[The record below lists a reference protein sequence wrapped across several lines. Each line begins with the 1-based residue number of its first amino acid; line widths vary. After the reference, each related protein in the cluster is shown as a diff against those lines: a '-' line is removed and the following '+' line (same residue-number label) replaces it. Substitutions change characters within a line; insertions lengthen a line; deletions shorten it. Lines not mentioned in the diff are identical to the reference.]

1 MVERYTRFKKG
12 DTGNQPVSE
21 TSPTGSSASGRRDH
35 YAEPYSAHAL
45 AGEEMVSDNTGRQA
59 FLGAPAGKPMFRRL
73 REILAGRGNPSVNT
87 DELMNMPED
96 TAFKGWFGSTRNT
109 FPFTTIW
116 SHENFIDEIV
126 GLLPTSEE
134 AELLLTAF
142 LDEIAVLFKAWH
154 LPTLIEDYRAF
165 FALPTSEKRT
175 QPLANLS
182 LFVMVCSLGSMVRA
196 SIGEIFGH
204 SGNSA
209 ATSPVVNMSAHN
221 GKDHTSSR
229 LQSELYLS
237 AAFQALRLCS
247 FLANPTIATI
257 QSQILVNIYLI
268 HSERAADAWSLTG
281 SLVRQ
286 CIAIG
291 LHVDPTTWDSRIS
304 LREAEVRRRVWWSV
318 VGLDCLL
325 CVSYGRPAVTN
336 YWTCQL
342 PMDRP
347 DDMLS
352 DEPGSALANGPT
364 TNALA
369 SEVTDETF
377 HAAYFQLTL
386 PSLDLL
392 NRVFHVDPRVAR
404 ESFMGW
410 FPAST
415 QNQDL
420 LPMAATSNTYE
431 DAIRLGR
438 DIFEWYSHVPRGMR
452 FEPDDNPDEYIHS
465 RSRAQIN
472 QTLAL
477 AVKTFMLVLIL
488 HRPYLRADPSE
499 YPESADLC
507 YRAAHIILNAYAVM
521 SRTKSSI
528 VWSWW
533 TMSYRAFHAGT
544 VCAFLVVR
552 DPGTEV
558 AEHCLQDLRNAVQI
572 FEGRKSNWNVMHPVQ
587 GDLCAG
593 LAQLEKLATAAT
605 QQHRTSPL
613 QQRTSPHNGQLS
625 DRTHPSPMPIFPG
638 FAVDPSVPTFPPPM
652 SQVPS
657 DGVEGLGLATDGGL
671 SAEVPTR
678 QAPPRRR
685 TSELP
690 FLQPWQMST
699 ADPNLNTPFG
709 MSNATNQAAPE
720 PLSQIW
726 ASMFSVKMDP
736 DGSINNTPIQTAQ
749 V

>member
-1 MVERYTRFKKG
+1 
-12 DTGNQPVSE
+12 
-21 TSPTGSSASGRRDH
+21 
-35 YAEPYSAHAL
+35 
-45 AGEEMVSDNTGRQA
+45 
-59 FLGAPAGKPMFRRL
+59 
-73 REILAGRGNPSVNT
+73 
-87 DELMNMPED
+87 MPED
-96 TAFKGWFGSTRNT
+96 AAFKGWFGSTRNT

-204 SGNSA
+204 SGNSN
-209 ATSPVVNMSAHN
+209 ATSPVVNMIPHN

-257 QSQILVNIYLI
+257 QSQVLVNIYLI

-304 LREAEVRRRVWWSV
+304 LREAEVRRRIWWSV

-325 CVSYGRPAVTN
+325 CVSYGRPPVTN

-352 DEPGSALANGPT
+352 DEPGSALAVGPT
-364 TNALA
+364 NNALA

-377 HAAYFQLTL
+377 HAAYFQLTI

-392 NRVFHVDPRVAR
+392 NRVFHVDPRAAR

-410 FPAST
+410 FPATT

-420 LPMAATSNTYE
+420 LPMTATSNTYE

-438 DIFEWYSHVPRGMR
+438 DIFEWYAHVPRGMR
-452 FEPDDNPDEYIHS
+452 FEPDDNSEDYLNS
-465 RSRAQIN
+465 RSGAQIN

-488 HRPYLRADPSE
+488 HRPYLRADPTE

-507 YRAAHIILNAYAVM
+507 YRAAHIILSAYTVM

-533 TMSYRAFHAGT
+533 TMSYRAFHAGA

-558 AEHCLQDLRNAVQI
+558 AERCLQGLRNAIQV
-572 FEGRKSNWNVMHPVQ
+572 FEGRKSNWNVNHPVQ

-605 QQHRTSPL
+605 EQYRTSPL
-613 QQRTSPHNGQLS
+613 QH
-625 DRTHPSPMPIFPG
+625 H
-638 FAVDPSVPTFPPPM
+638 PSVPSFPPQL
-652 SQVPS
+652 SQVS
-657 DGVEGLGLATDGGL
+657 AGVEGEGLGLSTNGPLGNEAP
-671 SAEVPTR
+671 EQR
-678 QAPPRRR
+678 QAPLRRR

-690 FLQPWQMST
+690 FLQPWQMSA
-699 ADPNLNTPFG
+699 ADPNLNTG
-709 MSNATNQAAPE
+709 NQPAHE

-726 ASMFSVKMDP
+726 ASMFSVKLDP
-736 DGSINNTPIQTAQ
+736 ESIANAPIQAAP